1 MVYNPATTT
10 LLRQAAAQGKTTVSG
25 TRMFLAQAARQF
37 EIWTDSPRHE
47 RFMPQS
53 KRTTF
58 RIPASTANLGAGFD
72 ALGLGLARYLR
83 DGCRARRPA

>member
-1 MVYNPATTT
+1 M
-10 LLRQAAAQGKTTVSG
+10 
-25 TRMFLAQAARQF
+25 
-37 EIWTDSPRHE
+37 
-47 RFMPQS
+47 S

-83 DGCRARRPA
+83 VAIEPADRLIIVSRGVSADRIPDNEENLIYKVALNTAKHRN